1 MNLKDELDDIGAED
15 WKELPGETIYKIYA
29 DQIGPS
35 AAGKLKAYLDV
46 IRKVTEQDL
55 AEIVQKPKEARL
67 LPKTGDFS
75 NIIYGVY
82 EMAIRKAEEM
92 NGGEATPQDLYNIME
107 YFNRYE
113 QIEAL
118 TWIYKRIMEKYPKF
132 AVSDEVLKTKDDED
146 SKLKINAARMIQAG
160 GKAKGVI

>member
-1 MNLKDELDDIGAED
+1 LDDIGAKN
-15 WKELPGETIYKIYA
+15 WKELSGETIYKIYA

-55 AEIVQKPKEARL
+55 SDIVKKPQEAKLIQK
-67 LPKTGDFS
+67 TSDFS

-92 NGGEATPQDLYNIME
+92 NDGEATTEDLFNIMD
-107 YFNRYE
+107 YFNRYD
-113 QIEAL
+113 QLEAL
-118 TWIYKRIMEKYPKF
+118 TWIYKRIMTKYPKF
-132 AVSDEVLKTKDDED
+132 QVSDEVLKTKDEEE
-146 SKLKINAARMIQAG
+146 SKLKIKAAMMVQAG